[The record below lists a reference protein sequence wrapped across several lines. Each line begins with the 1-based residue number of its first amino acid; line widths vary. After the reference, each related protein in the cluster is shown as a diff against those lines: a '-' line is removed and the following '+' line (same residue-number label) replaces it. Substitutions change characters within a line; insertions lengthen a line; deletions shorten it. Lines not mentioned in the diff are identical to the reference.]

1 MESKNRVHFYKEKD
15 GKMVQLVCD
24 NDASLGL
31 VFDAVCEFKSMVMQ
45 KIQDSEK
52 QKEEKKEEISEPSST
67 DS

>member
-45 KIQDSEK
+45 KIQDSEEK
-52 QKEEKKEEISEPSST
+52 KAEKEESSEPSST